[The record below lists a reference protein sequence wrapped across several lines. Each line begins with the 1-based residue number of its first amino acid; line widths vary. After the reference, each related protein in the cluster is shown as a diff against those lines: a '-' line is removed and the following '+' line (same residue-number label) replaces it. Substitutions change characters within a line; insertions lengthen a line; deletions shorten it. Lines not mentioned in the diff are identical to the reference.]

1 MTKEIDESILD
12 DSKIIKYIEYTI
24 NGHTGTIYD
33 IARILH
39 YLYKEEYICG
49 KIKSKVWYHFKENKW
64 TDIETGP
71 YCELS
76 TNMVKLFFFY
86 QQKLLLDYTK
96 IEKEDKKEE
105 KEALVILNEK
115 IENIIFKLKT
125 VSFKESV
132 CRESLYLFHQPDF
145 IMSLDRKEH
154 LVCFN
159 NGIWDTI
166 TRTFRTGERDDM
178 ISLSIGINLDH
189 KSIKDDDLCNIIENF
204 KTYRRKILN
213 KRSPKNVFQVS

>member
-1 MTKEIDESILD
+1 MAIVINQNILND
-12 DSKIIKYIEYTI
+12 LKLIKYIQYTI
-24 NGHTGTIYD
+24 DGHTGTIYD

-76 TNMVKLFFFY
+76 TNMVKLFFLY
-86 QQKLLLDYTK
+86 QQQLLIDY
-96 IEKEDKKEE
+96 KEKEE
-105 KEALVILNEK
+105 KEKESLDIINEK
-115 IENIIFKLKT
+115 IENIIVKLKT

-145 IMSLDRKEH
+145 LMSLDRNEH
-154 LVCFN
+154 LFCFN
-159 NGIWDTI
+159 NGVWDTI
-166 TRTFRTGERDDM
+166 TRTFRTGEKDDM
-178 ISLSIGINLDH
+178 ISLSIGINLNQ
-189 KSIKDDDLCNIIENF
+189 KSIHDDDLYNIIEKF